1 MNGFHKMQKKNF
13 WQIYFGKDPFSKA
26 EFIKAWIGWWV
37 IAIVLLGVLSICT
50 SLNLRGIGIA
60 LGFGFCQIHARYLTF
75 VGWNKFIGVLG
86 VFPVTNIILYYL
98 LYCYLLRRNNIKWQ
112 PDNSCHFII

>member
-1 MNGFHKMQKKNF
+1 MQKKNF

-86 VFPVTNIILYYL
+86 VFPVTNIVLFIVL
-98 LYCYLLRRNNIKWQ
+98 LFTKKK
-112 PDNSCHFII
+112 

>member
-1 MNGFHKMQKKNF
+1 M
-13 WQIYFGKDPFSKA
+13 D
-26 EFIKAWIGWWV
+26 FIKCKRKISGKFILVKTLFLKPNSLKPDWMVGDCYCPAR
-37 IAIVLLGVLSICT
+37 CT
-50 SLNLRGIGIA
+50 VDLYFIKFEGIGIA

-86 VFPVTNIILYYL
+86 VFPVTNIILFIVL
-98 LYCYLLRRNNIKWQ
+98 LFTKRNNIKWQ

>member
-1 MNGFHKMQKKNF
+1 DFIKCKRK
-13 WQIYFGKDPFSKA
+13 ISGKFILVKTLSKA

-37 IAIVLLGVLSICT
+37 IAIVLLVVLSICT

-86 VFPVTNIILYYL
+86 VFPVTNIILFIVL
-98 LYCYLLRRNNIKWQ
+98 LFTKKK
-112 PDNSCHFII
+112 

>member
-1 MNGFHKMQKKNF
+1 MQKKNF

-50 SLNLRGIGIA
+50 SLNLRGDWNSVGI
-60 LGFGFCQIHARYLTF
+60 R
-75 VGWNKFIGVLG
+75 
-86 VFPVTNIILYYL
+86 L
-98 LYCYLLRRNNIKWQ
+98 L
-112 PDNSCHFII
+112 PDSCPLFNVCWLE

>member
-1 MNGFHKMQKKNF
+1 MDFIKCKRK
-13 WQIYFGKDPFSKA
+13 ISGKFILVKTLFKA

-86 VFPVTNIILYYL
+86 VFPVTNIILFIVL
-98 LYCYLLRRNNIKWQ
+98 LFTKKK
-112 PDNSCHFII
+112 

>member
-1 MNGFHKMQKKNF
+1 MQKKNF

-50 SLNLRGIGIA
+50 SLNLRGSSRSGEA
-60 LGFGFCQIHARYLTF
+60 QQRNRSDHT
-75 VGWNKFIGVLG
+75 
-86 VFPVTNIILYYL
+86 
-98 LYCYLLRRNNIKWQ
+98 RR
-112 PDNSCHFII
+112 H